1 MLYVD
6 LVVEDVLQAAGV
18 QRVVDLHS
26 SRIQV
31 NVVHVKG
38 GSGFIDRNILRY
50 AGAAKHK
57 PFVVVRDLDRVKCA
71 PMKARDLLP
80 NGAPPGFL
88 LCIPVREVEA
98 WFLADAESLGAY
110 LGVRSIRVRDPE
122 SIEDPKQFL
131 VECARR
137 SKRKSNRQGLV
148 PVGVARVGQLYKST
162 MLEYVVNHWRVDR
175 AMERS
180 SSLERFARKLAAL
193 E

>member
-1 MLYVD
+1 MM
-6 LVVEDVLQAAGV
+6 A
-18 QRVVDLHS
+18 
-26 SRIQV
+26 
-31 NVVHVKG
+31 
-38 GSGFIDRNILRY
+38 RN
-50 AGAAKHK
+50 
-57 PFVVVRDLDRVKCA
+57 
-71 PMKARDLLP
+71 LLP
-80 NGAPPGFL
+80 NGSPPGLL
-88 LCIPVREVEA
+88 LCIAVHEVEA

-137 SKRKSNRQGLV
+137 SRRKSIRQGLV
-148 PVGVARVGQLYKST
+148 PVGVARVGQLYNST

-180 SSLERFARKLAAL
+180 RSLERFARKLAAL

>member
-6 LVVEDVLQAAGV
+6 LVVEDLLQAAGV

-71 PMKARDLLP
+71 PMMARDLLP
-80 NGAPPGFL
+80 NGAPPRFL
-88 LCIPVREVEA
+88 LCIAVHEVEA
-98 WFLADAESLGAY
+98 WFLADA
-110 LGVRSIRVRDPE
+110 
-122 SIEDPKQFL
+122 
-131 VECARR
+131 
-137 SKRKSNRQGLV
+137 
-148 PVGVARVGQLYKST
+148 GQLYNST

-175 AMERS
+175 AMGRS